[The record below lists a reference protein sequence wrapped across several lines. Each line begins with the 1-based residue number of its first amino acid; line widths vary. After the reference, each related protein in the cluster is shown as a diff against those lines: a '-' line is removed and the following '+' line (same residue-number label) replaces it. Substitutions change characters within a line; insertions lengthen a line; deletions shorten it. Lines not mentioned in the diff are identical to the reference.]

1 MAWMDAISEIVNR
14 YTGAAGG
21 TAAASADPHE
31 DFRSVAEAAPSQ
43 VTADALAHTF
53 RSDQT
58 PAFPQ
63 MVSSLFRE
71 SNPEQRAGL
80 LNQLLGSVGPT
91 VLAGIPGLSQLA
103 GSAGGQQ
110 R

>member
-31 DFRSVAEAAPSQ
+31 DFCSVAKTAPSQ
-43 VTADALAHTF
+43 VTADALAHAF
-53 RSDQT
+53 RSAQT
-58 PAFPQ
+58 PAFPE
-63 MVSSLFRE
+63 MVSNLFRQ

-80 LNQLLGSVGPT
+80 LNQLIGSVGPAA
-91 VLAGIPGLSQLA
+91 LARIPGLSQLA
-103 GSAGGQQ
+103 GSAGGQ
-110 R
+110 